1 MGTDKCIQII
11 AELKHL
17 LLTKMQRRNKQSLN
31 VSHKIGRKLL
41 SKARVQQEVEMNQEV
56 VPLL

>member
-31 VSHKIGRKLL
+31 VIPLSQRAIKLAE
-41 SKARVQQEVEMNQEV
+41 SC
-56 VPLL
+56 